1 MRFLHAIIRSWP
13 DPIRRSVFFGIVFR
27 PCPYARFSKPP
38 VPDSNRDDAVD
49 RGQNWLRA
57 MFK

>member
-1 MRFLHAIIRSWP
+1 MRLFVLGLTQFGDR
-13 DPIRRSVFFGIVFR
+13 FFWDRFR